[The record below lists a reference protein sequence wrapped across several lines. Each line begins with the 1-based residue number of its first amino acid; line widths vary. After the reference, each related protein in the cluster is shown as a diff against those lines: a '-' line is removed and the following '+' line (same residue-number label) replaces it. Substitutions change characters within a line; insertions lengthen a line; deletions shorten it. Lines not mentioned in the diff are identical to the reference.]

1 MKARTLL
8 MIFILII
15 LNRVTW
21 AETKV
26 KIARASGEVKIRRGV
41 EEIWHPASAGIRLD
55 EIDSILTGEG
65 AGVVLETPDGKTFEL
80 GSNSILDI
88 ADLRRIS
95 ERELFLFL
103 MSEKIN
109 QIEPRQEKTKLR
121 IGNVNV
127 VHGELKSD
135 FQNTSKSVNELWIFE
150 KNGAKALFAQDYTTN
165 AVLKLKKILL
175 KYPNLNDCG
184 EIHSYLGKAFEKL
197 NKPGQAI
204 GAYQTAIKRSA
215 EACSL
220 NSQLWLN
227 EAESA
232 LKRLNRQ

>member
-1 MKARTLL
+1 MKARTFLTV
-8 MIFILII
+8 FILV
-15 LNRVTW
+15 NFSHVTW

-26 KIARASGEVKIRRGV
+26 NIAKASGEVKIRRGV
-41 EEIWHPASAGIRLD
+41 EETWHPASAGTRLD

-65 AGVVLETPDGKTFEL
+65 ASVVLETPDGKTFEL

-103 MSEKIN
+103 MSKKIN
-109 QIEPRQEKTKLR
+109 QIVPRQEKTKLR

-135 FQNTSKSVNELWIFE
+135 SQNTSKSGNELWVFE

-165 AVLKLKKILL
+165 AVLKLNKILL

-184 EIHSYLGKAFEKL
+184 EIHSYLGKGFEKL

-204 GAYQTAIKRSA
+204 DAYQTVLKRSD
-215 EACSL
+215 ERCSS
-220 NSQLWLN
+220 NSQLWLK

-232 LKRLNRQ
+232 LKRLNR

>member
-1 MKARTLL
+1 MKARTFLTV
-8 MIFILII
+8 FILV
-15 LNRVTW
+15 NFSQVTW

-26 KIARASGEVKIRRGV
+26 KIAKASGEVKIRRGV
-41 EEIWHPASAGIRLD
+41 EETWHPASAGTRLD

-65 AGVVLETPDGKTFEL
+65 ASVVLETPDGKTFEL

-103 MSEKIN
+103 MSKKIN

-127 VHGELKSD
+127 VHGELKSNP
-135 FQNTSKSVNELWIFE
+135 QNTGNSVNELWVFE
-150 KNGAKALFAQDYTTN
+150 KNGAKALFAHDYTTN
-165 AVLKLKKILL
+165 AVLKLNKILR

-184 EIHSYLGKAFEKL
+184 EIHSYLGKGFEKL

-204 GAYQTAIKRSA
+204 DAYQTAIKRSA
-215 EACSL
+215 ETCSS
-220 NSQLWLN
+220 NSKLWLN

-232 LKRLNRQ
+232 LKRLNR

>member
-1 MKARTLL
+1 MKARTFLTV
-8 MIFILII
+8 FILA
-15 LNRVTW
+15 NFSHVTW

-26 KIARASGEVKIRRGV
+26 NITKASGEVNIRRGV
-41 EEIWHPASAGIRLD
+41 EETWHPASAGTRLD

-65 AGVVLETPDGKTFEL
+65 ASVVLETPDGKTFEL

-103 MSEKIN
+103 MSKKIN
-109 QIEPRQEKTKLR
+109 QIEPRHEKTKLR

-127 VHGELKSD
+127 VHGELKSNP
-135 FQNTSKSVNELWIFE
+135 QNTGNSVNELWVFE

-165 AVLKLKKILL
+165 AVLKLNKILL

-184 EIHSYLGKAFEKL
+184 EIHSYLGKGFEKL

-204 GAYQTAIKRSA
+204 DAYQTVLKRSD
-215 EACSL
+215 ERCSTK
-220 NSQLWLN
+220 SKPWLN

-232 LKRLNRQ
+232 LKRLDR

>member
-1 MKARTLL
+1 MKARTFLTV
-8 MIFILII
+8 FILV
-15 LNRVTW
+15 NFSHVTW

-26 KIARASGEVKIRRGV
+26 KIAKASGEVKIRRGV
-41 EEIWHPASAGIRLD
+41 EETWHPASAGTRLD

-65 AGVVLETPDGKTFEL
+65 ARVVLETPDGKTFEL

-103 MSEKIN
+103 MSKKIN

-135 FQNTSKSVNELWIFE
+135 SQNTSTSGNEFWVFE

-165 AVLKLKKILL
+165 AVLKLNKILL

-184 EIHSYLGKAFEKL
+184 EIHSYLGKGFEKL

-204 GAYQTAIKRSA
+204 DAYQTVLKRSD
-215 EACSL
+215 ERCSS
-220 NSQLWLN
+220 NSKLWLN

-232 LKRLNRQ
+232 LKRLNR

>member
-1 MKARTLL
+1 MKAR
-8 MIFILII
+8 IFLAILI
-15 LNRVTW
+15 LVSFGQVTW
-21 AETKV
+21 AVTKV
-26 KIARASGEVKIRRGV
+26 KIAKASGEVKIRRGV
-41 EEIWHPASAGIRLD
+41 EETWQTASAGTRLD

-65 AGVVLETPDGKTFEL
+65 ARVVLEIHEGKTFEL

-103 MSEKIN
+103 MSKKIN
-109 QIEPRQEKTKLR
+109 QIEPRHEKTKLR

-127 VHGELKSD
+127 VHGELKSNP
-135 FQNTSKSVNELWIFE
+135 QNTGNSVNELWVFE

-165 AVLKLKKILL
+165 AVLKLNKILL

-184 EIHSYLGKAFEKL
+184 EIHSYLAKSFEKL

-204 GAYQTAIKRSA
+204 DAYQTVLKRSD
-215 EACSL
+215 ERCSS
-220 NSQLWLN
+220 NSKLWLN

-232 LKRLNRQ
+232 LKRLNR

>member
-8 MIFILII
+8 TVFILV
-15 LNRVTW
+15 NFSHVTW

-26 KIARASGEVKIRRGV
+26 KIAKASGEVKIRRGV
-41 EEIWHPASAGIRLD
+41 EETWHPASAGIRLD

-65 AGVVLETPDGKTFEL
+65 ARVALETPDGKTFEL

-103 MSEKIN
+103 MSKKIN
-109 QIEPRQEKTKLR
+109 EIEPRQEKTKLR

-135 FQNTSKSVNELWIFE
+135 SQNTSKLANELWIFE

-165 AVLKLKKILL
+165 AVLKLNKILL

-184 EIHSYLGKAFEKL
+184 EIHSYLGKGFEKL

-204 GAYQTAIKRSA
+204 DAYQTAIKRSA
-215 EACSL
+215 ETCSS
-220 NSQLWLN
+220 NSKLWLN

-232 LKRLNRQ
+232 LKRLNR

>member
-1 MKARTLL
+1 MKARTF
-8 MIFILII
+8 ITVFILVNFSHVI
-15 LNRVTW
+15 W

-26 KIARASGEVKIRRGV
+26 KITKASGEVKIRRGV
-41 EEIWHPASAGIRLD
+41 EETWHPASAGTHLD

-65 AGVVLETPDGKTFEL
+65 ARVVLDVQDGATFEL

-103 MSEKIN
+103 MSKKIN
-109 QIEPRQEKTKLR
+109 QIEPRQERTKLR

-135 FQNTSKSVNELWIFE
+135 PQNTVNPANELWVFE

-165 AVLKLKKILL
+165 AVLKLNKVLL

-184 EIHSYLGKAFEKL
+184 EIHSYLGKGFEKL

-204 GAYQTAIKRSA
+204 DAYQTAIKRSS
-215 EACSL
+215 ETCSS
-220 NSQLWLN
+220 NSKFWLN

-232 LKRLNRQ
+232 LKRLNR